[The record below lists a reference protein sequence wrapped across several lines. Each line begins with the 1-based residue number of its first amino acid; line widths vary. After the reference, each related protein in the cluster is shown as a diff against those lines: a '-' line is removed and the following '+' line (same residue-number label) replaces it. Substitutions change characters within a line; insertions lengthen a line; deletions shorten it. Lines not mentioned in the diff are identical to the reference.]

1 MTYSRYSSIKIDQS
15 FVLMNIEALVER
27 IIQNPNAALNYI
39 PFELWLSLYDPDRFD
54 YSEQI
59 NAFWF
64 GCHQAGLFESNVI
77 SYQTLQLD
85 KFVQGILTYS
95 SQDAFKREL
104 SDQRYQTKANRERL
118 ELYIRSIQE
127 KYARL
132 LVLRI
137 DFGYAKTKIG
147 SLCISDVYEHLGS
160 MKQLYYVNPLFKH
173 LVASGWRIEQ
183 GKEKGYH
190 IHAFYCFKGSEHQND
205 WYLAQEIGR
214 LWKAITV
221 DFDGGYHSCNTPE
234 NKAIYQRANRLGIG
248 MIHRGDE
255 VGCENMS
262 LALGYLA
269 KPEKD
274 DQYLRMKP
282 KGRRTFG
289 RGLIHH

>member
-1 MTYSRYSSIKIDQS
+1 
-15 FVLMNIEALVER
+15 MNIEALVER
-27 IIQNPNAALNYI
+27 IIQNPNASLSYI
-39 PFELWLSLYDPDRFD
+39 PFELWLSLYDPYRFD

-95 SQDAFKREL
+95 NQDKFKRQV
-104 SDQRYQTKANRERL
+104 SDQRYQTKVNRERL
-118 ELYIRSIQE
+118 ESYIRSIQE

-147 SLCISDVYEHLGS
+147 SLCISNVYEHLGS
-160 MKQLYYVNPLFKH
+160 MNQLRDVNPLFKH

-214 LWKAITV
+214 LWKTIAA
-221 DFDGGYHSCNTPE
+221 DFDGGYHSCNTSE
-234 NKAIYQRANRLGIG
+234 SKAIYQRAKRLGVG
-248 MIHRGDE
+248 MIRRDDD
-255 VGCENMS
+255 VACENMVH
-262 LALGYLA
+262 ALSYLTN
-269 KPEKD
+269 PEKD

-282 KGRRTFG
+282 QGRRTFG
-289 RGLIHH
+289 KTQ